1 MKHLLP
7 LLLLL
12 VAFQAMA
19 QSNVPSD
26 TIPFKMNAQHN
37 LYVRAV
43 FNNTDTLNLNFDT
56 GTTELVL
63 INSVRQHK
71 LKSAPTLY
79 TTAYDLKIGATTYH
93 PKVYDA
99 ELTAQETDG
108 RFGWDLFKG
117 KIVELDYDKN
127 LLIVHAALPPSVASN
142 KRYAR
147 LPLTFDKDLL
157 LITGAL
163 KQSGVVNT
171 ASFLFD
177 SGYQRTAM
185 LDDDLLKQGR
195 FPAEKMPLLKKVIMH
210 GAQGN
215 EIPVLTTNLAAL
227 QLGKYQLKN
236 VPVQQ
241 ITGRKPLKG
250 KNLHILGNEVLK
262 RFNTFLDLQANVV
275 YLQPNHFF
283 RAGYTEG
290 KPAGA

>member
-1 MKHLLP
+1 MKHLLLIV
-7 LLLLL
+7 LLHL
-12 VAFQAMA
+12 AFQGAA
-19 QSNVPSD
+19 QPNVLRD
-26 TIPFKMNAQHN
+26 TIPFKMNAQN
-37 LYVRAV
+37 NMYVRAV
-43 FNNTDTLNLNFDT
+43 FNKADTLNLNFDT

-79 TTAYDLKIGATTYH
+79 STVYDLKIGATTYRT
-93 PKVYDA
+93 KVYDA
-99 ELTAQETDG
+99 ELTAHETDG

-117 KIVELDYDKN
+117 KVVELDYDKN
-127 LLIVHAALPPSVASN
+127 LLIVHAALPPSVAES
-142 KRYAR
+142 KRYTK
-147 LPLTFDKDLL
+147 LPLAFEKDLL

-185 LDDDLLKQGR
+185 LDDELLKQST
-195 FPAEKMPLLKKVIMH
+195 FPTDQMPLIKKVVMH

-215 EIPVLTTNLAAL
+215 EIPVLTKNLAVL
-227 QLGKYQLKN
+227 QLGKFKLKN

-241 ITGRKPLKG
+241 LTGSKLF
-250 KNLHILGNEVLK
+250 KNKHLHILGNEVLK
-262 RFNTFLDLQANVV
+262 RFNTFLDLQAGVV
-275 YLQPNHFF
+275 YLKPNHYF
-283 RAGYTEG
+283 RTGYIER